1 MQKWPLFRF
10 SRLMDHTS
18 WKQRNVNYPRTVWEI
33 DLCLLRILWLI
44 GCQKVAGHFML
55 QQYVDFT
62 SLESYHGDN
71 HFILGLTL
79 QSNLTGMC
87 SRVYNRGPKFKH
99 TYRER
104 YCYLVFMIICA
115 AISCRFDGFKLYLVN
130 RHTFRRA
137 RFGCVS
143 LYPLLWFNHPSWQ
156 RRWSL
161 TRLVGFLHRPTVFTF
176 PRGFQRPFQKLI
188 ILWGIIARL
197 LQPTVSRRQSFH
209 PPSQTWRGK
218 YK

>member
-33 DLCLLRILWLI
+33 DLCLLRILRLI

-143 LYPLLWFNHPSWQ
+143 LYPLLLVQPSILAETMESNQTCWLLA
-156 RRWSL
+156 SAH
-161 TRLVGFLHRPTVFTF
+161 RLYISKGVSKAF
-176 PRGFQRPFQKLI
+176 PKADNTLRNNCTTAATYGI
-188 ILWGIIARL
+188 AETILSSPISNMAR
-197 LQPTVSRRQSFH
+197 
-209 PPSQTWRGK
+209 
-218 YK
+218 